1 MVFNIKM
8 KVKVMYFTFI
18 REKIGKRE
26 EFFEIEE
33 SVSLLNFIDRYLL
46 KKHPEIREYLI
57 DERYRLN
64 PRFAIL
70 KNGRIS
76 ELEEMLKDGD
86 SISILPPVG
95 GG

>member
-1 MVFNIKM
+1 MNVDIKM
-8 KVKVMYFTFI
+8 KIKVMYFTFI

-33 SVSLLNFIDRYLL
+33 SINLWNFISNYLL
-46 KKHPEIREYLI
+46 EKHPEIREYLI
-57 DERYRLN
+57 DEKYRLN

>member
-1 MVFNIKM
+1 M
-8 KVKVMYFTFI
+8 KIKVMYFTFI

-26 EFFEIEE
+26 DFFEIEE
-33 SVSLLNFIDRYLL
+33 NVNILDFIHRYLL
-46 KKHPEIREYLI
+46 SKYPELKEYLI
-57 DERYRLN
+57 DEKYGLN

-70 KNGRIS
+70 KNGRVS
-76 ELEEMLKDGD
+76 ELEEILRDGD